1 MKYLE
6 ISPVNLL
13 IVYKRFIGFFILFVL
28 KILLILQQN
37 NNSLNE
43 RKDFLEIF
51 IKSPIST

>member
-51 IKSPIST
+51 IKSPISS